1 MDYILL
7 IIETAVVVSV
17 LCTARAIVRSWKH
30 KLPECVAPLRSSR
43 LHSIDAARTSMRSKP
58 QVERISVK
66 ECENLIHSFDNV
78 VFIAL
83 RQGSE
88 RTPLPFPA
96 KVAVSIAPS
105 ELADVLK
112 LIPDCRVVLCGEVD
126 LCNSISETLK
136 DIARSAPV
144 YVLESAAACA
154 EAV

>member
-1 MDYILL
+1 MEFILL
-7 IIETAVVVSV
+7 IIETVVVVV

-30 KLPECVAPLRSSR
+30 KVPECVVPLCSSR

-58 QVERISVK
+58 QVKRISVK

-88 RTPLPFPA
+88 RTPLPFRA
-96 KVAVSIAPS
+96 THAVSIAAS
-105 ELADVLK
+105 ELVDVLK
-112 LIPDCRVVLCGEVD
+112 LIPDCYVVLCGEVD
-126 LCNSISETLK
+126 LCSSIFETLE
-136 DIARSAPV
+136 DIARSTPV
-144 YVLESAAACA
+144 YVLESTAACS